1 MRCRDR
7 QFGNWSTTRS
17 VNDTRD
23 SSSPV
28 WRHRARPAQDRR
40 INKDQ
45 GRESTPPSG
54 SFFDWKRV
62 LPHALLSACSINE
75 ARNAALMPEKRSE
88 KARKAVQA
96 RWRKKAKKGTS
107 K

>member
-7 QFGNWSTTRS
+7 QFGNWPTTRS

-62 LPHALLSACSINE
+62 WADFRAFQSVAERIELVSLARYTSSISGHTIGMVALGNSQTA
-75 ARNAALMPEKRSE
+75 
-88 KARKAVQA
+88 
-96 RWRKKAKKGTS
+96 G
-107 K
+107 